1 MAGRIPQSFIND
13 LLARIDIVDV
23 IDARVQ
29 LKKAG
34 RNYQALCPFHDE
46 KSPSFS
52 VSPEKQFYHC
62 FGCGV
67 SGTALTFLLEHDRLE
82 FVEAV
87 ETLAKLVGVEV
98 PREGGRGKPERNN
111 TGLFD
116 VLAKAEQIYRNAL
129 KTSPAAI
136 DYLRARGLTGMVA
149 RDFGIGFAPEEWQTL
164 TESLAEDTSV
174 TEALL
179 LEAGLLIRHENGRTY
194 DRFRGRVMFPIRDT
208 RGRVIGFGGR
218 VLGTQEGPK
227 YLNSPET
234 PIFHKGREL
243 YGLFEARQALRRIDR
258 LIVVEGYMDVVALA
272 QAGIANGVATL
283 GTAATAEHFHKLYRY
298 ASEVVCCFDGDRAG
312 RQAAWRALENALPS
326 LTDGRQ
332 LRFMFL
338 PDGEDPD
345 SLVRKEGS
353 AAFNHRV
360 ASASPAIEYLFN
372 RLAEGLDL
380 QNLDGQAQLASLAFP
395 LIERVPEGVLK
406 QLMTRRLES
415 LTGFSNPAA
424 GRGTESGGAG
434 PRTPVP
440 ALAARQPGSAGPA
453 EFTPLTRR
461 LLSIALREPGV
472 VASVDRSLLSALAE
486 CAGPDVFV
494 DVVNYI
500 DKNPETELSELLGR
514 WAGHPAHG
522 EIAVLAARPL
532 HLDQGALAAEF
543 TEGVARYVEQHARR
557 RRRSLLAQMKD
568 APSTDKLQEFWA
580 LRRGGAD

>member
-98 PREGGRGKPERNN
+98 PREGGRGKPEQNN

-129 KTSPAAI
+129 KSSPAAI
-136 DYLRARGLTGMVA
+136 DYLRTRGLTGMVA
-149 RDFGIGFAPEEWQTL
+149 RDFGIGFAPDEWQTL
-164 TESLAEDTSV
+164 TQFLAEDTSV

-194 DRFRGRVMFPIRDT
+194 DRFRGRIMFPIRDT

-218 VLGTQEGPK
+218 VLGAQEGPK

-283 GTAATAEHFHKLYRY
+283 GTSATADHFHKLYRY

-326 LTDGRQ
+326 LSDGRQ

-345 SLVRKEGS
+345 SLVRREGS
-353 AAFNHRV
+353 EAFNGRV
-360 ASASPAIEYLFN
+360 ASASPAIEYMFN

-380 QNLDGQAQLASLAFP
+380 QNLDGQAQLASLALP

-415 LTGFSNPAA
+415 LTGFANPTG
-424 GRGTESGGAG
+424 GRGPETAGSGPGTLA
-434 PRTPVP
+434 P
-440 ALAARQPGSAGPA
+440 AMAARQPGAAGPA
-453 EFTPLTRR
+453 GFTPLTRK
-461 LLSIALREPGV
+461 LLSIALRAPGV
-472 VASVDRSLLSALAE
+472 VATVNPSLLNALTE
-486 CAGPDVFV
+486 CGGSDVFV
-494 DVVNYI
+494 EIVSYI
-500 DKNPETELSELLGR
+500 DKNPEAELSELLGR

-522 EIAVLAARPL
+522 EIASLAARPI

-543 TEGVARYVEQHARR
+543 RDGVAKYVEQEARH
-557 RRRSLLAQMKD
+557 RRRSLLAQMRD

>member
-164 TESLAEDTSV
+164 TESLAGDTSV